1 MTLETYRGKRDFSRT
16 REPEGLAA
24 LPPGRRFVIQKHDA
38 RRLHYDFRLELDG
51 VLKSWAVPKG
61 PPEQPGERRLAVQ
74 VEDHPIE
81 YGDFEGT
88 IPEGEYGAGT
98 VLVWDQG
105 VWEPEGDAA
114 AQYAEGK
121 LRFCLVGRRLHGCW
135 TLVRM
140 GGEAAG
146 KDRSSWLLIRRGEGE
161 RDDPY
166 AEPERSVL
174 TGRTLEEI
182 ASGDSTASP
191 PRGEDPLPANIEPQL
206 ARLVEEPPRGD
217 DWLFEIKFDGY
228 RILARRE
235 GESVRLL
242 SRNGKDWTERFR
254 PVAEAVAALP
264 FREGWLDGE
273 VAILRPDGTTS
284 FQDLQN
290 AISEG
295 RRGELVYL
303 VFDLMHRDGQDL
315 RGLPLTERKAALQ
328 SLLGAADNRPSPLRF
343 SDHVRGQGA
352 AFYRQAC
359 GLGLE
364 GVIAKR
370 ADRPY
375 RAGRGDDWCKIK
387 CLMCQEL
394 VVGGFTDPAG
404 SRHDLGALLV
414 GHWDGDGGLRYAGKV
429 GTGFDDRA
437 LMDLRR
443 RLDGLLQDEAPFVG
457 PPRRMKGVHWT
468 RPALVA
474 EVAFTG
480 WTADGRLR
488 HASYQG
494 LREDKDPA
502 EVTRERPALAAGSP
516 PAGSAAAVGAAM
528 GLSNPDKVL
537 YPDQGLTKRG
547 LADYYAAVAERM
559 LPEVVDRPLMLLRCP
574 EGQQGQCFVQKHAPD
589 EIPAGL
595 AAVDISESDRVE
607 RYLAVTEA
615 AGLASLVQLGVLEIH
630 LWGAR
635 RDRLERPDRMVFDLD
650 PAEGLDWAAVVAAAR
665 EVRDLLQDDLGLHTF
680 LRTTGGKGLHLV
692 VPLDRRHEWDEVK
705 CFSRAVAERL
715 AGAAPDRYTATLS
728 KGARKGRVFVD
739 YLRNGRGSTAIASYS
754 TRARP
759 GATVATPI
767 AWDELSPGLR
777 PDRFTTGTV
786 PRRIARQDA
795 DPWEEIGS
803 VRQSLTK
810 KRKSVLGL
818 E

>member
-1 MTLETYRGKRDFSRT
+1 MVLETYRSKRDFTRT
-16 REPEGLAA
+16 REPEGLAS

-38 RRLHYDFRLELDG
+38 RRMHYDFRLELDG

-61 PPEQPGERRLAVQ
+61 PPEKPGDRRLAVH
-74 VEDHPIE
+74 VEDHPID

-105 VWEPEGDAA
+105 LWEPEGDAA
-114 AQYAEGK
+114 AQYAKGK
-121 LRFCLVGRRLHGCW
+121 LRFCLKGQRLHGCW

-146 KDRSSWLLIRRGEGE
+146 KDRSNWLLIRRGEGE
-161 RDDPY
+161 ADDPY

-174 TGRTLEEI
+174 SGRTLEEI
-182 ASGDSTASP
+182 ATGGAM
-191 PRGEDPLPANIEPQL
+191 RGEPLGQDGPPPERLEPQL
-206 ARLVEEPPRGD
+206 ARLVEHPPRGD

-235 GESVRLL
+235 AETVRLL

-254 PVAEAVAALP
+254 PIADAVAALP
-264 FREGWLDGE
+264 FHDGWLDGE

-284 FQDLQN
+284 FQDLQK

-303 VFDLMHRDGQDL
+303 AFDLLHLDGRDL
-315 RGLPLTERKAALQ
+315 RGLPLAERKAALQ
-328 SLLGAADNRPSPLRF
+328 SLLGEADNRPSPVRF
-343 SDHVRGQGA
+343 SDHLRGQGE

-370 ADRPY
+370 ADCPY
-375 RAGRGDDWCKIK
+375 RAGRGDDWRKIK
-387 CLMCQEL
+387 CLMRQEL
-394 VVGGFTDPAG
+394 VVGGFTEPAG
-404 SRHDLGALLV
+404 SRQDLGALLV
-414 GHWDGDGGLRYAGKV
+414 GHRDGDGGLRYAGKV
-429 GTGFDDRA
+429 GTGLDDRT
-437 LMDLRR
+437 LKDLRR
-443 RLDGLLQDEAPFVG
+443 RLDGLLQDEAPFVD
-457 PPRRMKGVHWT
+457 PPRGMKGVHWT

-488 HASYQG
+488 HPSYQG

-502 EVTRERPALAAGSP
+502 EVTLERAAPA
-516 PAGSAAAVGAAM
+516 AAAVAAV

-547 LADYYAAVAERM
+547 LSDYYAAVAERM
-559 LPEVVDRPLMLLRCP
+559 LPEVLDRPLMLMRCP
-574 EGQQGQCFVQKHAPD
+574 QGRDGHCFFQKHAPD

-595 AAVDISESDRVE
+595 VGVDVSESGEQVE
-607 RYLAVTEA
+607 RYLALAEA
-615 AGLASLVQLGVLEIH
+615 AGLAALVQLGVLEIH

-650 PAEGLDWAAVVAAAR
+650 PAEGLDWKLVVAAAR
-665 EVRDLLQDDLGLHTF
+665 EVRALLEDELGLRTF

-692 VPLDRRHEWDEVK
+692 VPLDRRQGWDEVK
-705 CFSRAVAERL
+705 GFSRAVAERL
-715 AGAAPDRYTATLS
+715 AREAPDRYTATLS
-728 KGARKGRVFVD
+728 KRARKGRIFID

-767 AWDELSPGLR
+767 AWDELSPRLR
-777 PDRFTTGTV
+777 PDRFTSETV
-786 PRRIARQDA
+786 PRRLARQDA
-795 DPWEEIGS
+795 DPWEDIGS